1 MCDRSKRAA
10 TVKLGQLP
18 DLSRHFDKGH
28 GTISWVFH
36 ARRPASREMKR
47 SRTSRFTA
55 SVPAIIARAIAVV
68 ALLALCE
75 ATPAGSDNA
84 QMAPSNADFES
95 VSPWRQAGF
104 DAAHTAHNRK
114 EQILSRSNVGRLTQA
129 WASPVGAGS
138 LYASPIVSARRVYI
152 GSGDGRMYAFDAATG
167 ATLWIGEQQPLFF
180 VDSAAGGE
188 GLVFASAVYQALL
201 AYDAETGSIVWTSP
215 TLSDVRASPTF
226 ERGAPTFERGV
237 LYVAS
242 FEGTLNAL
250 DAATGVPIWSA
261 PGPCCVY
268 DQAPV
273 VASGRVFQIRTDH
286 TLTAY
291 NAKHGTQLWS
301 KAAFAVGTMAAA
313 YGMLFY
319 NEYPNVVALD
329 QATGAQLWATP
340 VVTGATTGAPAVAD
354 GLVFVT
360 QSNLVALNAATGA
373 VVWTAPAT
381 SGWGPVVANG
391 VVYASSL
398 NGEWDAFDEGNG
410 SLLWSVTVGGGCSGS
425 CANAVPV
432 VANGV
437 LYLAGPDQFLRA
449 FTVSP

>member
-1 MCDRSKRAA
+1 
-10 TVKLGQLP
+10 
-18 DLSRHFDKGH
+18 
-28 GTISWVFH
+28 
-36 ARRPASREMKR
+36 MKR

-68 ALLALCE
+68 ALCG
-75 ATPAGSDNA
+75 ATFAGSDNA
-84 QMAPSNADFES
+84 KLAPANAHRRS
-95 VSPWRQAGF
+95 ASPWHQAGF
-104 DAAHTAHNRK
+104 DAAHTAYNRL
-114 EQILSRSNVGRLTQA
+114 EQILSPGNVSRLTQV
-129 WASPVGAGS
+129 WASQVGTGT
-138 LYASPIVSARRVYI
+138 LYASPIVVRGHVYI
-152 GSGDGRMYAFDAATG
+152 GSGDGRLYAFDAATG
-167 ATLWIGEQQPLFF
+167 ATLWIGAQQPLFF
-180 VDSAAGGE
+180 VDSAAGGD

-201 AYDAETGSIVWTSP
+201 AYDAQTGAIVWTSAAV
-215 TLSDVRASPTF
+215 SDVRASPTF
-226 ERGAPTFERGV
+226 ADGV

-250 DAATGVPIWSA
+250 DPATGVPIWSA
-261 PGPCCVY
+261 PGNCCVY

-273 VASGRVFQIRTDH
+273 VDGGRVFQMRTDH

-291 NAKHGTQLWS
+291 DANDGTPLWS
-301 KAAFAVGTMAAA
+301 KAAFAVGTFAASQ
-313 YGMLFY
+313 GMLFY

-329 QATGAQLWATP
+329 QATGAQLWAAP
-340 VVTGATTGAPAVAD
+340 VVTAATTGAPAVAD

-398 NGEWDAFDEGNG
+398 NGEWDAFDERDG
-410 SLLWSVTVGGGCSGS
+410 SLLWSVTVGSGCGGS

-437 LYLAGPDQFLRA
+437 LYLAGPDQYLRA
-449 FTVSP
+449 FTTSR

>member
-1 MCDRSKRAA
+1 MCDRSKRGA

-18 DLSRHFDKGH
+18 DLSGHFDKGH

-36 ARRPASREMKR
+36 ARRPASREMNR

-68 ALLALCE
+68 ALLGLCE

-188 GLVFASAVYQALL
+188 GLVFASALYQALV

-215 TLSDVRASPTF
+215 AVSDVRASPTL
-226 ERGAPTFERGV
+226 ARGV

-242 FEGTLNAL
+242 FDGTLNAL

-261 PGPCCVY
+261 PGRCCVY

-273 VASGRVFQIRTDH
+273 VDSGRVFQMR
-286 TLTAY
+286 
-291 NAKHGTQLWS
+291 
-301 KAAFAVGTMAAA
+301 
-313 YGMLFY
+313 
-319 NEYPNVVALD
+319 
-329 QATGAQLWATP
+329 
-340 VVTGATTGAPAVAD
+340 
-354 GLVFVT
+354 
-360 QSNLVALNAATGA
+360 
-373 VVWTAPAT
+373 
-381 SGWGPVVANG
+381 
-391 VVYASSL
+391 
-398 NGEWDAFDEGNG
+398 
-410 SLLWSVTVGGGCSGS
+410 
-425 CANAVPV
+425 
-432 VANGV
+432 
-437 LYLAGPDQFLRA
+437 
-449 FTVSP
+449 

>member
-1 MCDRSKRAA
+1 
-10 TVKLGQLP
+10 
-18 DLSRHFDKGH
+18 
-28 GTISWVFH
+28 
-36 ARRPASREMKR
+36 MKR

-55 SVPAIIARAIAVV
+55 SVPAISARAIAVV

-84 QMAPSNADFES
+84 QLAPSNAHRKS

-104 DAAHTAHNRK
+104 DAAHTAHNRL
-114 EQILSRSNVGRLTQA
+114 EQFLSPSNVGHLTQA
-129 WASPVGAGS
+129 WASPVGAGT
-138 LYASPIVSARRVYI
+138 LYASPTVCAGRVCI

-188 GLVFASAVYQALL
+188 GLVFASALYQALV

-215 TLSDVRASPTF
+215 AVSDVRASPTL
-226 ERGAPTFERGV
+226 ARGV

-242 FEGTLNAL
+242 FDGTLNAL

-291 NAKHGTQLWS
+291 DARDGTQLWS
-301 KAAFAVGTMAAA
+301 KAAFAVGTVAASH
-313 YGMLFY
+313 GTLFY
-319 NEYPNVVALD
+319 NDYPNVVALD
-329 QATGAQLWATP
+329 EATGAQLWATP
-340 VVTGATTGAPAVAD
+340 VVTASTTGAPAVAD

-398 NGEWDAFDEGNG
+398 NGEWDAFDERNG
-410 SLLWSVTVGGGCSGS
+410 ALLWSVTVGSGCGGS